1 MGRTVRRSIAALGF
15 ITGVQLGAQSPT
27 PYAITAVDNAHGS
40 RPFTLLWPNGA
51 PNAVGTDAVDRP
63 KITPYLASGLANGAA
78 VIVIPGGGYAVV
90 AADHEGKAVAEWL
103 NTLGVSAFVLQ
114 YRLGPRYHH
123 PAPMQDVQRAIRIVR
138 SRAAEWHLDPARIG
152 VLGFSAGGH
161 LAATAATHFDSGV
174 ETAATP
180 LDRVSSRPDFAIL
193 AYPVITMRQPYTHGG
208 SRSNLLGDTPSE
220 QAVDSLSNERQVTSR
235 TPPTFIFHTA
245 DDDVVPVE
253 NAELFADALRRAKV
267 PVELHVFEH
276 GPHGVGLAPNDP
288 ALSQWP
294 ALAAAWMRARNILMV
309 AR

>member
-1 MGRTVRRSIAALGF
+1 MGRTSFRGIALLTF
-15 ITGVQLGAQSPT
+15 IAGAHLSAQSPT
-27 PYAITAVDNAHGS
+27 PYQITAVDNAHGS
-40 RPFTLLWPNGA
+40 RPFTLLWPDGA
-51 PNAVGTDAVDRP
+51 PNAVGSDAVDRP
-63 KITPYLASGLANGAA
+63 KITPYLAPVSGNGAA

-138 SRAAEWHLDPARIG
+138 SRAAEWHLDPTRIG

-161 LAATAATHFDSGV
+161 LAATAATHFEAGIDS
-174 ETAATP
+174 AANP
-180 LDRVSSRPDFAIL
+180 IDRVSSRPDFAIL
-193 AYPVITMRQPYTHGG
+193 AYPVITMRHPFTHGG
-208 SRSNLLGDTPSE
+208 SRTNLLGDKPS
-220 QAVDSLSNERQVTSR
+220 ARMVDSLSNERQVTSR

-253 NAELFADALRRAKV
+253 NAQMFSDALRHAKV

-276 GPHGVGLAPNDP
+276 GAHGVGLAPGNP
-288 ALSQWP
+288 VLSQWP
-294 ALAAAWMRARNILMV
+294 ALAAAWMRARNILV
-309 AR
+309 TVR